1 VRRGDAIFR
10 LVKDRDRR
18 GCAVP
23 GVYFDIERSG
33 DGVGA
38 SMVGAMNDENS
49 WQLLLVTLFLFLM
62 LMTPVILWWL
72 GYD

>member
-1 VRRGDAIFR
+1 MRDAVLR
-10 LVKDRDRR
+10 LVKDRDSGGRV
-18 GCAVP
+18 VP
-23 GVYFDIERSG
+23 GVHLDLGRHG

-49 WQLLLVTLFLFLM
+49 WQLLAVTLFLILM